1 MMILMIRI
9 NEGKAI
15 EKYLTH
21 MLLKYSKDDAEIYDN
36 FLYFHHLLLNSLEKA
51 TQKIKDE

>member
-1 MMILMIRI
+1 MIQMIRI
-9 NEGKAI
+9 NEGKAV

-21 MLLKYSKDDAEIYDN
+21 MLIKYSKDDAEVYDN

>member
-1 MMILMIRI
+1 MVLMIRI

-21 MLLKYSKDDAEIYDN
+21 MLTKYSKDEDEVYDN
-36 FLYFHHLLLNSLEKA
+36 YLYFHHLLLNSLEKA
-51 TQKIKDE
+51 SQKVKTE

>member
-1 MMILMIRI
+1 MTLMIRI

-15 EKYLTH
+15 DKYLTH
-21 MLLKYSKDDAEIYDN
+21 MLFKYSKDEEELYDN
-36 FLYFHHLLLNSLEKA
+36 FLYFQHLLLNSLEKA

>member
-1 MMILMIRI
+1 MIRI
-9 NEGKAI
+9 NEGKAV

-21 MLLKYSKDDAEIYDN
+21 MLVKYSKDRGEAYDN
-36 FLYFHHLLLNSLEKA
+36 YLYFQHLLLNSLEKA